1 MVAEKVQELEQE
13 NIKLKAQV
21 IELQEI
27 CGNRAELPKNCEYC
41 ENFIQHYIRSR
52 SGYYPTCSGHCVAG
66 SRTKGRKTGDTC
78 RAYVKKQFGK
88 NYI

>member
-66 SRTKGRKTGDTC
+66 SRTKGRKAGDTC